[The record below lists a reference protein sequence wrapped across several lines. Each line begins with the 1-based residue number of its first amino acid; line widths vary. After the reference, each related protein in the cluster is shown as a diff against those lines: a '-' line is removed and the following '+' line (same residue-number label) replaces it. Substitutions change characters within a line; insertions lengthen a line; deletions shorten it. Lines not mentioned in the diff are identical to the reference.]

1 MRLAAARV
9 LWPSVTGVRAGAT
22 RAMHSA
28 FGASQ
33 RVPGLGDSVLV
44 RGLDLRARVGLEA
57 WGRRLEQPVRV
68 DVHVHTDV
76 ARAGREDHLP
86 YSVHYGELTRAVER
100 TARRG
105 AAAPSAA
112 AEPAEPASFADAAAL
127 ADAIARACAL
137 DCHAPVV
144 DIRVALPRA
153 LLHAEAAGVEIRR
166 SPADYEAAA
175 APSEARGEGAA
186 APRSPSDTLFIHG
199 LCVSAILGV
208 NPWERESPQRIL
220 LNLAWPNAAPS
231 PSARALGEAVAAFV
245 AASDFQTVESL
256 VTAVAK
262 VAVDHG
268 APSIRVRV
276 EKPSAIMYA
285 QGAGVEIERDRAFF
299 YPEAGAEAA
308 AAEAAA
314 AATPHMAAVAF
325 GSNLGDRASHI
336 DAALRLLDA
345 HEHISLVD
353 TSFLYETA
361 PMYLLDQPR
370 FLNGACKL
378 ATTLSAHELL
388 AVLQSVEAQVGRR
401 REGVPRNGPR
411 VVDLDLLFYDDAQI
425 QDGEHLVVPH
435 PRIAERGFVLL
446 PLNDILPTL
455 EHPVHQRTVAQL
467 LDTLTRS
474 PQYDGGALV
483 RTTPLPSGA
492 WRWRERTLVMGILNA
507 TPDSFSDGGEL
518 GALPAAAAHAER
530 LARLGADVLDIGGAS
545 TAPGATPV
553 TAEEE
558 IRRVVPLVAELR
570 RREATAQVPISVDTS
585 RAAVAAAALDAGA
598 TLVNDVSGGAADP
611 GMLPLL
617 AQRGCPVVL
626 MHMRGDPQT
635 MTRLTDYG
643 TDVVGTIAHE
653 LTTRVDA
660 ALRAGVRRWNMVLD
674 PGIGFAKG
682 LRENVQLLQQLPR
695 LTATPAPAPAPA
707 LALAPNAALCGL
719 PLLLG
724 PSRKRFLGRLIREE
738 ERNARER
745 DEGAPSAEPD
755 SKRRIYATLAVCAAS
770 IQTGCVDM
778 VRVHD
783 VAETL
788 DAVRAADALV
798 RVPRTGA

>member
-1 MRLAAARV
+1 MRLAAARG
-9 LWPSVTGVRAGAT
+9 LWPSVTGVGAGAT

-28 FGASQ
+28 FRASQ
-33 RVPGLGDSVLV
+33 RVPGLGDTGLV

-105 AAAPSAA
+105 AAAPGAAA
-112 AEPAEPASFADAAAL
+112 AEPAEPASFVDAAAL
-127 ADAIARACAL
+127 ADAIARACVL
-137 DCHAPVV
+137 DCHAPVADV
-144 DIRVALPRA
+144 RVALPRA

-175 APSEARGEGAA
+175 APSEARGDRAA
-186 APRSPSDTLFIHG
+186 APRSPSDTFFIHG

-208 NPWERESPQRIL
+208 NPWEREHPQRIL
-220 LNLAWPNAAPS
+220 LNLAWPNAARS

-285 QGAGVEIERDRAFF
+285 QGAGVEIERERAFF
-299 YPEAGAEAA
+299 YPRAGAEAA
-308 AAEAAA
+308 ASAAAAGTAGTA

-325 GSNLGDRASHI
+325 GSNLGDRAGHI
-336 DAALRLLDA
+336 DAALRLLNA

-467 LDTLTRS
+467 LDTLKRS

-507 TPDSFSDGGEL
+507 TPDSVSDGGEL

-545 TAPGATPV
+545 TAPGAAPV
-553 TAEEE
+553 SAEEE

-570 RREATAQVPISVDTS
+570 RRETTAQVPISVDTS
-585 RAAVAAAALDAGA
+585 RAEVAAAALDAGA

-643 TDVVGTIAHE
+643 TDVVGTIAQE
-653 LTTRVDA
+653 LAARVDA

-695 LTATPAPAPAPA
+695 LTAAPA
-707 LALAPNAALCGL
+707 LAPHAALCGL

-755 SKRRIYATLAVCAAS
+755 AKRRLYATLAVCAAS

-798 RVPRTGA
+798 RVPRPGA